1 MRVGVTFRALTRLS
15 NREMRKISFRN
26 DILPLK
32 DKLYRLALRITF
44 DTAEAEDV
52 VQDTLIKV
60 WDKRDEWVQ
69 FTSIEAYCTTVC
81 RNLALDRSRKKDAQ
95 HVELDENLCSRPDH
109 STPYESLTM
118 REGLHILK
126 QIMEELPQVQRE
138 ILQLREVDGKTYK
151 EIATVL
157 NLSEEQ
163 VKVYLFR
170 ARQRI
175 RQRYT
180 EIENYGL

>member
-1 MRVGVTFRALTRLS
+1 
-15 NREMRKISFRN
+15 
-26 DILPLK
+26 
-32 DKLYRLALRITF
+32 
-44 DTAEAEDV
+44 
-52 VQDTLIKV
+52 
-60 WDKRDEWVQ
+60 
-69 FTSIEAYCTTVC
+69 
-81 RNLALDRSRKKDAQ
+81 
-95 HVELDENLCSRPDH
+95 
-109 STPYESLTM
+109 M
-118 REGLHILK
+118 REGLQILE

-138 ILQLREVDGKTYK
+138 ILQQREVEGKTYK
-151 EIATVL
+151 EIAMIL